1 MTLYEFIIQVIDIKL
16 NSPSLY
22 PILSITLQ
30 LPISHYHFFGRKDTC
45 LNVTDKF
52 HQWVYRYRAI
62 FISLYFTIPDIV
74 STGNR
79 SIVQKL

>member
-1 MTLYEFIIQVIDIKL
+1 MTLHEFIIQVIDIKL

-30 LPISHYHFFGRKDTC
+30 LPISHYHVFGRKDSC
-45 LNVTDKF
+45 PYVTDKF
-52 HQWVYRYRAI
+52 HQWVYGYRAI
-62 FISLYFTIPDIV
+62 FIALYFTIPDIV